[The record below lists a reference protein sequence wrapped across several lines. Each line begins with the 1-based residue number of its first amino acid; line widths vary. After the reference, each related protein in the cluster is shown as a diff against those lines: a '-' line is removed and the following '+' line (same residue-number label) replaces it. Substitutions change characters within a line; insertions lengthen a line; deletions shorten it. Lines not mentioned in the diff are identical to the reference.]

1 MAKQPIVIT
10 GLDDVTRLLAEGNR
24 KVEKAARLAVT
35 EVTKEVA
42 AKADDLVPFDT
53 GTLSGSQVV
62 KLPIA
67 GPIQL
72 IEGQITYGSTSAPYA
87 AVQHENLE
95 LFHPS
100 KKRGGTGP
108 VVAGQGSGRGAKYLE
123 FPTKMAFKDYDKKI
137 VNYIKALIR

>member
-10 GLDDVTRLLAEGNR
+10 GLNDVTRLLNEGNR

-35 EVTKEVA
+35 EVTTEVA

-62 KLPIA
+62 KLPLA
-67 GPIQL
+67 GR
-72 IEGQITYGSTSAPYA
+72 IEGEITYGGPAAPYA

-108 VVAGQGSGRGAKYLE
+108 VTAGQGSGRGAKYLE